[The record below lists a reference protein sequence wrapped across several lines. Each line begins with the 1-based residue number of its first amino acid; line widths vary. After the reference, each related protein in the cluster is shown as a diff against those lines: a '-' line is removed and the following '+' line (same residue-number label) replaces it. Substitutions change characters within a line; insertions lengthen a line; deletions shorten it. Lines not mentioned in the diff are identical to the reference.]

1 MSPSTGRWGLRIL
14 ALVAAVAVWFA
25 ASFAK
30 REHQSEKV
38 VDAAVTY
45 NAPRGFVIL
54 DPVQSVKVRLRGPDR
69 AIRSL
74 APQIVDVVVSLD
86 RAETGSVEVPISFEQ
101 VLRPVGISVLG
112 VEPNMLRL
120 RLDRELVREIPV
132 SPRLVGEPAGGVVPL
147 AATPRPDRVRVA
159 GPQTVLSGLVAVR
172 TAPINLDGHA
182 ITFSQTVSVVSPTP
196 LVRIVEPAFVTVEV
210 PMGVPGAGGGGSG
223 SAGPAGAASGEPE

>member
-1 MSPSTGRWGLRIL
+1 LRPSAGRWGLRIL
-14 ALVAAVAVWFA
+14 ALVGALAVWFA

-74 APQIVDVVVSLD
+74 APQIVDVVVSVD
-86 RAETGSVEVPISFEQ
+86 RAESGSVEVPISFDQ
-101 VLRPVGISVLG
+101 ILRPVGISVLA
-112 VEPNMLRL
+112 VEPNSLRL

-132 SPRLVGEPAGGVVPL
+132 SPRLTGEPAGGVVPL
-147 AATPRPDRVRVA
+147 EPRSRPRTVRVA
-159 GPQTVLSGLVAVR
+159 GPQSILSGLVAVR
-172 TAPINLDGHA
+172 TSPINLDGHA
-182 ITFSQTVSVVSPTP
+182 ITFSQTVNVVSPTP
-196 LVRIVEPAFVTVEV
+196 LVRIVEPVFVTVEV
-210 PMGVPGAGGGGSG
+210 PMAVPGTSG
-223 SAGPAGAASGEPE
+223 AVATPAAAAGEPE